1 MMVRVV
7 YTHTQCTL
15 LYRVTACQ
23 CAEDDCIGQVISPVV
38 CADKC
43 LEETS
48 SSKRK
53 GDQQSLPSD
62 NISPMKKQKLL
73 TSNTTPDDDVKVLS
87 DQGTLEIKTSAT
99 GATTDTQ
106 SQPERMPDAHSFLPL
121 SQPSY
126 SSCCRVYEHQS
137 LSQSSSDCQHTKGS
151 APWRIKLP
159 ESFYMNKKS
168 NTELTPSAPIGR
180 GKEIEQAVF
189 TGPTDSVIQT
199 EQAQNKVIHS
209 LSTPSLHHN
218 LQWNITKTQPSG
230 TSPTKAIEVYCNFL
244 PSMPAKMV
252 STSPTA
258 ETVSSMQVNNILPV
272 MPPNTPLKTQLTS
285 TAPCLP
291 EQQNKC
297 DSDTYNMHVESTTDQ
312 SVPNSPKSKNNFAIV
327 FSDGE
332 DEREDGGGSG
342 ELLSSQMNR
351 KIKKVTTFL
360 KMDRLRRTKV
370 PKL

>member
-1 MMVRVV
+1 MSVCRR
-7 YTHTQCTL
+7 Y
-15 LYRVTACQ
+15 
-23 CAEDDCIGQVISPVV
+23 CIGQVISPVV
-38 CADKC
+38 YADKC

-48 SSKRK
+48 PSKRK

-62 NISPMKKQKLL
+62 NNSPMKRQKLL
-73 TSNTTPDDDVKVLS
+73 TSNTTPDDDGKALS
-87 DQGTLEIKTSAT
+87 EIKTSAT

-106 SQPERMPDAHSFLPL
+106 SQPERIPDTHSFHPL

-126 SSCCRVYEHQS
+126 NSCCRVYEHQS
-137 LSQSSSDCQHTKGS
+137 LSQSSSDRQHTKGS

-168 NTELTPSAPIGR
+168 NTELIAPSALIGR
-180 GKEIEQAVF
+180 GKKIEQAVF
-189 TGPTDSVIQT
+189 TGPTDGVTQT
-199 EQAQNKVIHS
+199 EQAQNKVTHS
-209 LSTPSLHHN
+209 LSSPSLHHK

-230 TSPTKAIEVYCNFL
+230 TSPTKATEVYCNFL

-297 DSDTYNMHVESTTDQ
+297 DSDTYNIHVESTTDQ
-312 SVPNSPKSKNNFAIV
+312 SVPNSPRSKNNFAIV